1 MVKMDGLAVRRDS
14 NGQIHTLASF
24 CFIPQL
30 QSQAAPETRLLE
42 GICNS
47 CILNPKHI
55 NSKGLT
61 APKQDIVLVIKWQLL
76 SPIATDWKIGN
87 NQRGRVFESRVRP
100 LLSL

>member
-1 MVKMDGLAVRRDS
+1 MDGLAIGRDLK
-14 NGQIHTLASF
+14 GQIHTLASF
-24 CFIPQL
+24 SFIPQL

-61 APKQDIVLVIKWQLL
+61 AAKEDIFLVIKWQFL

-87 NQRGRVFESRVRP
+87 NQRGRVLESRLYP
-100 LLSL
+100 LFSL